1 MQPRGGGLNRTA
13 TDFEPNALRHC
24 ERGEFTPEA
33 IQFDDKLVVPSTSK
47 KILTPLDCHG
57 QSPRSDAKSVVSPTS
72 PNTFTPI
79 RHLRPKVGDP
89 AFLNLSKISNKLDS
103 RATHEND
110 IKIEFLIPQGARRKL
125 GGVTC

>member
-1 MQPRGGGLNRTA
+1 MFATSGGGLNRTA
-13 TDFEPNALRHC
+13 TEFESNVLRHC
-24 ERGEFTPEA
+24 ERSEA
-33 IQFDDKLVVPSTSK
+33 IQSNAKLVSSPTSK

-57 QSPRSDAKSVVSPTS
+57 QSPRSDAKSVVTLTS
-72 PNTFTPI
+72 QTPLTAI
-79 RHLRPKVGDP
+79 CHLRPKVGDP

-110 IKIEFLIPQGARRKL
+110 IKIEFILPQGARRRL